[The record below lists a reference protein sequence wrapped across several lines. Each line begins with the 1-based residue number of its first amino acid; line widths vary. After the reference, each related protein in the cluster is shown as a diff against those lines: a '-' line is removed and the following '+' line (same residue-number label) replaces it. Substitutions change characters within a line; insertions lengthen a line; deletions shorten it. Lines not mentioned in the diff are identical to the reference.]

1 MDEEGGKRLE
11 KIILKEVKIYY
22 LNNKQLVD
30 KL

>member
-22 LNNKQLVD
+22 LNNK
-30 KL
+30 